1 MIPFN
6 FSFVDREPTAPNE
19 RRADKH
25 LLDKLKTE
33 APGILA
39 WIIRGCLKYQQM
51 GLCPPEKVRAATEEY
66 RRSEDL
72 LADFLEECCHT
83 EDAAAEVQ
91 AQPHLRFFQRM
102 VGLECLE
109 KAIESEEIWPAS
121 GCAIRK
127 GQKKYHV
134 LQRLKTFGNGR
145 VETRREGRG
154 RQKGGLIFLIC

>member
-1 MIPFN
+1 MDPIIARHLHDKRMTRFTPTHKLILMSNSMPDAPMSDFAFWERILLIPFN

-25 LLDKLKTE
+25 LLDKLKME

-72 LADFLEECCHT
+72 LA
-83 EDAAAEVQ
+83 
-91 AQPHLRFFQRM
+91 
-102 VGLECLE
+102 
-109 KAIESEEIWPAS
+109 
-121 GCAIRK
+121 
-127 GQKKYHV
+127 
-134 LQRLKTFGNGR
+134 TFWRNA
-145 VETRREGRG
+145 VTRRMPLR
-154 RQKGGLIFLIC
+154 RYKQATSTILSKNGGPLMYRKSH